1 MIRRLGLILC
11 LLMCSVVLHARGP
24 LYVVNGRVVESI
36 DHIPH
41 EDIRSIDVLPANEQT
56 IATWGAAASEGV
68 ILVTLC
74 YDTPAQFAAEG
85 IANFTDYL
93 ATKVDWG
100 DNMPAERVSLR
111 IAVDE
116 EGRATVSEVLEATS
130 RQYLKRVVRA
140 IEASPLWRPA
150 MLDGEAVATLH
161 LVNLT
166 LPAGKSLPREQVVI
180 VL

>member
-1 MIRRLGLILC
+1 MMRSLGLILC

-24 LYVVNGRVVESI
+24 LYVVNGRVVQSI

-56 IATWGAAASEGV
+56 IATWGSDASEGV
-68 ILVTLC
+68 ILVTLR
-74 YDTPAQFAAEG
+74 YDTPAQFLSEG
-85 IANFTDYL
+85 IANYTDYL
-93 ATKVDWG
+93 ATKVNWG

-111 IAVDE
+111 IVVDTS
-116 EGRATVSEVLEATS
+116 GRASVSEVLEATS

-140 IEASPLWRPA
+140 IEASPLWSPA
-150 MLDGEAVATLH
+150 MLDGAPVTTQH

-166 LPAGKSLPREQVVI
+166 LPVGKSMPREQVVI

>member
-1 MIRRLGLILC
+1 MMRTLALISLLLLC
-11 LLMCSVVLHARGP
+11 NVVVHARGP
-24 LYVVNGRVVESI
+24 LYVVNGRAVESI

-41 EDIRSIDVLPANEQT
+41 EDIRSIDVLAANEET

-68 ILVTLC
+68 ILVTLR
-74 YDTPAQFAAEG
+74 YDTPAQFSAEG
-85 IANFTDYL
+85 IDNFTDYL
-93 ATKVDWG
+93 ATKVDWR

-111 IAVDE
+111 IYVDE
-116 EGRATVSEVLEATS
+116 CGKASVSEVLEATS

-140 IEASPLWRPA
+140 IEASPCWSPA
-150 MLDGEAVATLH
+150 MLDGMAVATLH

>member
-1 MIRRLGLILC
+1 MMRRLGLILC

-41 EDIRSIDVLPANEQT
+41 EDIRSIDVLPA
-56 IATWGAAASEGV
+56 
-68 ILVTLC
+68 
-74 YDTPAQFAAEG
+74 QFAAEG

-93 ATKVDWG
+93 ATKVDWH